1 MMGFNMPEPMK
12 SRKNVAN
19 SFLVDQDMI
28 KIGISTDYQRRS
40 KDYKNTYYSEADNKS
55 YVYELENWE
64 TDLAIADL
72 QRFEKELKQE
82 FYHANAQGEYYQK
95 EYYEEI
101 KAWIETWLK
110 KNKSSEN
117 FFINLC
123 QKFKNFIIS
132 LYQKLKSFIISLYQ
146 KLKSFICKLLGD
158 EIKPSKYVGD
168 EMKPSKYENK
178 RFIRT
183 DKLITSTATHNIK
196 RLEWI
201 AEAGSEGRSYS
212 ELNRKDSIYRQN
224 IKRKNYKGNDSEITV
239 DISYDIEKKMIKEK

>member
-1 MMGFNMPEPMK
+1 MSNTIYMMGFNMPKPMK

-72 QRFEKELKQE
+72 QRFEKELNQE

-110 KNKSSEN
+110 TYKISENTSKEDKTSEKITNKSIRD
-117 FFINLC
+117 INLGE
-123 QKFKNFIIS
+123 KM
-132 LYQKLKSFIISLYQ
+132 
-146 KLKSFICKLLGD
+146 
-158 EIKPSKYVGD
+158 SKKK
-168 EMKPSKYENK
+168 KPSKYENK

-183 DKLITSTATHNIK
+183 DKLITSRATHNIK

-224 IKRKNYKGNDSEITV
+224 IKRKNYNGNDSEITV

>member
-1 MMGFNMPEPMK
+1 MSNTIYMMGFNMPKPMK

-40 KDYKNTYYSEADNKS
+40 KDYKNNYYFEADNKS
-55 YVYELENWE
+55 YVYELETWE
-64 TDLAIADL
+64 TDLAIGDL

-82 FYHANAQGEYYQK
+82 FIHANTQGEYYQK

-110 KNKSSEN
+110 THKISEYTSKEDKTLEKIRNKSIRD
-117 FFINLC
+117 INAGE
-123 QKFKNFIIS
+123 KMSKKN
-132 LYQKLKSFIISLYQ
+132 
-146 KLKSFICKLLGD
+146 
-158 EIKPSKYVGD
+158 
-168 EMKPSKYENK
+168 KPSKYENK

-183 DKLITSTATHNIK
+183 NKPISSKTAPHNFK
-196 RLEWI
+196 RYEWI

-212 ELNRKDSIYRQN
+212 ELNRDDSVYRQN
-224 IKRKNYKGNDSEITV
+224 IERPLYEGNDSPITE
-239 DISYDIEKKMIKEK
+239 DISYDIKLGIIKEK

>member
-19 SFLVDQDMI
+19 SFLVDQNMI
-28 KIGISTDYQRRS
+28 KIGISTDYQRRK
-40 KDYKNTYYSEADNKS
+40 KDYKNTYYSEADYKS

-64 TDLAIADL
+64 TDLAIGDL

-82 FYHANAQGEYYQK
+82 FIHANTQGEYYQK

-101 KAWIETWLK
+101 KVWIETWLK

-117 FFINLC
+117 TSKEDKTLEKIRNKSIRDINAGE
-123 QKFKNFIIS
+123 KM
-132 LYQKLKSFIISLYQ
+132 
-146 KLKSFICKLLGD
+146 
-158 EIKPSKYVGD
+158 SKKK
-168 EMKPSKYENK
+168 KPSKYENK

-183 DKLITSTATHNIK
+183 NKPISSKTASHNFK
-196 RLEWI
+196 RYEWI

-212 ELNRKDSIYRQN
+212 ELNRNDSIYRQN
-224 IKRKNYKGNDSEITV
+224 IERLDYEGNDSPITE
-239 DISYDIEKKMIKEK
+239 DISYDIKLKMIEEK

>member
-1 MMGFNMPEPMK
+1 MGFNMPEPMK

-19 SFLVDQDMI
+19 SFLVAQDMI
-28 KIGISTDYQRRS
+28 KIGISTNYQRRS

-55 YVYELENWE
+55 YVYELEKWE
-64 TDLAIADL
+64 TDLAIGDL

-82 FYHANAQGEYYQK
+82 FIHANTQGEYYQK

-117 FFINLC
+117 TSKEDKTLEKITNKSIRDINAVE
-123 QKFKNFIIS
+123 KMSK
-132 LYQKLKSFIISLYQ
+132 KK
-146 KLKSFICKLLGD
+146 
-158 EIKPSKYVGD
+158 KPSKH
-168 EMKPSKYENK
+168 ENK

-183 DKLITSTATHNIK
+183 DKLITSKASHNIK
-196 RLEWI
+196 RLKWV

-224 IKRKNYKGNDSEITV
+224 IKRKTYKGNESLITQ
-239 DISYDIEKKMIKEK
+239 DISYDIKQGMIKEK

>member
-1 MMGFNMPEPMK
+1 MSNTIYMMGFNMPEPMK

-19 SFLVDQDMI
+19 SFLVDQNMI

-40 KDYKNTYYSEADNKS
+40 KDYKNTYYSQADNKS

-64 TDLAIADL
+64 TDLAIGDL

-82 FYHANAQGEYYQK
+82 FIHANTQGEYYQK

-117 FFINLC
+117 TSKEDKTLEKITNKSIRDINVVE
-123 QKFKNFIIS
+123 KM
-132 LYQKLKSFIISLYQ
+132 
-146 KLKSFICKLLGD
+146 
-158 EIKPSKYVGD
+158 SKKK
-168 EMKPSKYENK
+168 KPSKYENK

-183 DKLITSTATHNIK
+183 NKPISSKTASHNFK
-196 RLEWI
+196 RYEWI

-212 ELNRKDSIYRQN
+212 ELNRNDSIYRQS
-224 IKRKNYKGNDSEITV
+224 IVRPNYEGNDSPITE
-239 DISYDIEKKMIKEK
+239 DISYDIKLGIIKEK

>member
-1 MMGFNMPEPMK
+1 MSNTIYMMGYNMPEPMK

-40 KDYKNTYYSEADNKS
+40 KDYKNTYYSQADNKS

-64 TDLAIADL
+64 TDLAIGDL

-82 FYHANAQGEYYQK
+82 FIHANTQGEYYQK

-117 FFINLC
+117 TSKEDKTLEKITNKSIRDINVVE
-123 QKFKNFIIS
+123 KM
-132 LYQKLKSFIISLYQ
+132 
-146 KLKSFICKLLGD
+146 
-158 EIKPSKYVGD
+158 SKKK
-168 EMKPSKYENK
+168 KPSKYENK

-183 DKLITSTATHNIK
+183 NKPISSKTAPHNFK
-196 RLEWI
+196 RYEWI

-212 ELNRKDSIYRQN
+212 ELNRNDSIYRQS
-224 IKRKNYKGNDSEITV
+224 IVRPNYEGNDSPITE
-239 DISYDIEKKMIKEK
+239 DISYDIKLGIIKEK

>member
-1 MMGFNMPEPMK
+1 MMAFNMPEPMK

-19 SFLVDQDMI
+19 SFLVDQNMI
-28 KIGISTDYQRRS
+28 KIGISTDYQRRN

-55 YVYELENWE
+55 YVYELEKWE
-64 TDLAIADL
+64 TDLAIGDL

-82 FYHANAQGEYYQK
+82 FIHANTQGEYYQK

-117 FFINLC
+117 TSKEDKTLEKITNKSIRDINLGE
-123 QKFKNFIIS
+123 KMSKKN
-132 LYQKLKSFIISLYQ
+132 
-146 KLKSFICKLLGD
+146 
-158 EIKPSKYVGD
+158 
-168 EMKPSKYENK
+168 KPSKYENK
-178 RFIRT
+178 KFIRT
-183 DKLITSTATHNIK
+183 DKLITSKASHNIK
-196 RLEWI
+196 RLKWI

-224 IKRKNYKGNDSEITV
+224 IKRKTYKGNDSSITV
-239 DISYDIEKKMIKEK
+239 DISYDIKKGMIKEK

>member
-1 MMGFNMPEPMK
+1 MPEPMK

-40 KDYKNTYYSEADNKS
+40 KDYKNTYYSQADNKS
-55 YVYELENWE
+55 YVYELEIWE
-64 TDLAIADL
+64 TDLAIGDL

-82 FYHANAQGEYYQK
+82 FIHANAQGEYYQK

-117 FFINLC
+117 LIINLY

-132 LYQKLKSFIISLYQ
+132 LYQKF
-146 KLKSFICKLLGD
+146 KSFICKL
-158 EIKPSKYVGD
+158 SGD

-183 DKLITSTATHNIK
+183 NKPISSKTATHNFK
-196 RLEWI
+196 SYELI

-224 IKRKNYKGNDSEITV
+224 IVRPLYEGNSSPITE
-239 DISYDIEKKMIKEK
+239 DISYDIKLGMIKEKN

>member
-19 SFLVDQDMI
+19 SFLVGQDMI

-64 TDLAIADL
+64 TDLGIGDL

-82 FYHANAQGEYYQK
+82 FIHANTQGEYYQK

-117 FFINLC
+117 TSKEDKTLEKITNKSIRDINLGE
-123 QKFKNFIIS
+123 KMSKKN
-132 LYQKLKSFIISLYQ
+132 
-146 KLKSFICKLLGD
+146 
-158 EIKPSKYVGD
+158 
-168 EMKPSKYENK
+168 KPSKYENK

-183 DKLITSTATHNIK
+183 NKPISSQTALHNFK
-196 RLEWI
+196 RYEWI
-201 AEAGSEGRSYS
+201 AEAGSEGRSFS
-212 ELNRKDSIYRQN
+212 ELNRDDSIYRQN
-224 IKRKNYKGNDSEITV
+224 ITRKTYKDNETSITD
-239 DISYDIEKKMIKEK
+239 DISYDIKLGMIEEK

>member
-1 MMGFNMPEPMK
+1 MGFNMPEPMK

-19 SFLVDQDMI
+19 SFLVAQDMI
-28 KIGISTDYQRRS
+28 KIGISTNYQRRS

-55 YVYELENWE
+55 YVYELEKWE
-64 TDLAIADL
+64 TDLAIGDL

-82 FYHANAQGEYYQK
+82 FIHANTQGEYYQK

-117 FFINLC
+117 TSKEDKTLEKITNKSIRDINAVE
-123 QKFKNFIIS
+123 KMSK
-132 LYQKLKSFIISLYQ
+132 KK
-146 KLKSFICKLLGD
+146 
-158 EIKPSKYVGD
+158 KPSKH
-168 EMKPSKYENK
+168 ENK

-183 DKLITSTATHNIK
+183 DKLITSKASHNIK
-196 RLEWI
+196 RLKWV

-224 IKRKNYKGNDSEITV
+224 IKRKTYKGNESLITQ
-239 DISYDIEKKMIKEK
+239 DIAYDIKQGMIKEK

>member
-1 MMGFNMPEPMK
+1 MSNTIYMMGFNMPEPMK

-19 SFLVDQDMI
+19 SFLVAQDMI
-28 KIGISTDYQRRS
+28 KIGISTNYQRRS

-55 YVYELENWE
+55 YVYELEKWE
-64 TDLAIADL
+64 TDLAIGDL

-82 FYHANAQGEYYQK
+82 FIHANTQGEYYQK

-117 FFINLC
+117 TSKEDKTLEKITNKSIRDINAVE
-123 QKFKNFIIS
+123 KMSK
-132 LYQKLKSFIISLYQ
+132 KK
-146 KLKSFICKLLGD
+146 
-158 EIKPSKYVGD
+158 KPSKH
-168 EMKPSKYENK
+168 ENK

-183 DKLITSTATHNIK
+183 DKLITSKASHNIK
-196 RLEWI
+196 RLKWV

-224 IKRKNYKGNDSEITV
+224 IKRKTYKGNESLITQ
-239 DISYDIEKKMIKEK
+239 DIAYDIKQGMIKEK

>member
-19 SFLVDQDMI
+19 SFLVDQNMI

-40 KDYKNTYYSEADNKS
+40 KDYKNTYYSQADNKS

-64 TDLAIADL
+64 TDLDIGDL

-82 FYHANAQGEYYQK
+82 FIHANTQGEYYQK

-101 KAWIETWLK
+101 KVWIETWLK

-117 FFINLC
+117 LIVNLYQKFKNFIIGLY

-132 LYQKLKSFIISLYQ
+132 LYQKF
-146 KLKSFICKLLGD
+146 KSFICKLLGD
-158 EIKPSKYVGD
+158 E
-168 EMKPSKYENK
+168 MKLSKYENK

-183 DKLITSTATHNIK
+183 NKPISSKTAQHNFK
-196 RLEWI
+196 RYEWI
-201 AEAGSEGRSYS
+201 AEAGSEGRNYS

-224 IKRKNYKGNDSEITV
+224 IKRNTYEGNHSSITQ
-239 DISYDIEKKMIKEK
+239 DIAYDINQGMIKEK

>member
-1 MMGFNMPEPMK
+1 MSNTIYMMGFNMPEPMK

-19 SFLVDQDMI
+19 SFLVVQDMI
-28 KIGISTDYQRRS
+28 KIGISTNYQRRS

-55 YVYELENWE
+55 YVYELEKWE
-64 TDLAIADL
+64 TDLAIGDL

-82 FYHANAQGEYYQK
+82 FIHANTQGEYYQK

-117 FFINLC
+117 TSKEDKTLEKITNKSIRDINAVE
-123 QKFKNFIIS
+123 KMSK
-132 LYQKLKSFIISLYQ
+132 KK
-146 KLKSFICKLLGD
+146 
-158 EIKPSKYVGD
+158 KPSKH
-168 EMKPSKYENK
+168 ENK

-183 DKLITSTATHNIK
+183 DKLITSKASHNIK
-196 RLEWI
+196 RLKWV

-224 IKRKNYKGNDSEITV
+224 IKRKTYKGNESLITQ
-239 DISYDIEKKMIKEK
+239 DIAYDIKQGMIKEK

>member
-1 MMGFNMPEPMK
+1 MSNTIYMMGFNMPEPMK

-19 SFLVDQDMI
+19 SFLVDQNMI

-40 KDYKNTYYSEADNKS
+40 KDYKNTYYSQADNKS

-64 TDLAIADL
+64 TDLVIGDL

-82 FYHANAQGEYYQK
+82 FIHANTQGEYYQK

-101 KAWIETWLK
+101 KVWIETWLK

-117 FFINLC
+117 LIISLY

-132 LYQKLKSFIISLYQ
+132 LYQKFKNFIISLYQ
-146 KLKSFICKLLGD
+146 KFKSFICKLL
-158 EIKPSKYVGD
+158 GD

-178 RFIRT
+178 KFIRT
-183 DKLITSTATHNIK
+183 DKLITSKASHNIK
-196 RLEWI
+196 RLKWI
-201 AEAGSEGRSYS
+201 AEAGSEGRNYS

-224 IKRKNYKGNDSEITV
+224 IKRNTYKGNHSSITQ
-239 DISYDIEKKMIKEK
+239 DIAYDIKQGMIKEK

>member
-1 MMGFNMPEPMK
+1 MSNTIYMMGFNMPKPMK

-55 YVYELENWE
+55 YVYELEKWE
-64 TDLAIADL
+64 TDLAIGDL

-82 FYHANAQGEYYQK
+82 FIHANTQGEYYQK

-110 KNKSSEN
+110 THKISENTSKEDKTSEKITNKSIRD
-117 FFINLC
+117 INVGE
-123 QKFKNFIIS
+123 KM
-132 LYQKLKSFIISLYQ
+132 
-146 KLKSFICKLLGD
+146 
-158 EIKPSKYVGD
+158 SKKK
-168 EMKPSKYENK
+168 KPSKYENK

-183 DKLITSTATHNIK
+183 DKLTTSRATHNIK

-224 IKRKNYKGNDSEITV
+224 IKRKNYNGNDSEITV

>member
-19 SFLVDQDMI
+19 SFLVDQNMI

-40 KDYKNTYYSEADNKS
+40 KDYKNTYYSQADNKS

-64 TDLAIADL
+64 TDLAIGDL

-82 FYHANAQGEYYQK
+82 FIHANTQGEYYQK

-101 KAWIETWLK
+101 KVWIKTWLK

-117 FFINLC
+117 LMINLY
-123 QKFKNFIIS
+123 QKFKNFI
-132 LYQKLKSFIISLYQ
+132 
-146 KLKSFICKLLGD
+146 CKLL
-158 EIKPSKYVGD
+158 GD

-178 RFIRT
+178 KFIRT
-183 DKLITSTATHNIK
+183 DKLITSKASHNIK
-196 RLEWI
+196 RLKWI
-201 AEAGSEGRSYS
+201 AEAGSEGRHYS

-224 IKRKNYKGNDSEITV
+224 IKRKTYKGNHSSITQ
-239 DISYDIEKKMIKEK
+239 DIAYDIKQGMIKEK

>member
-1 MMGFNMPEPMK
+1 MSNTIYMMGFNMPEPMK

-40 KDYKNTYYSEADNKS
+40 KDYKNTYYSQADNKS

-64 TDLAIADL
+64 TDLAIGDL

-82 FYHANAQGEYYQK
+82 FIHANTQGEYYQK

-101 KAWIETWLK
+101 KAWIEIWLK

-117 FFINLC
+117 TSKEVKTLEKITNKSIRDINVGE
-123 QKFKNFIIS
+123 KM
-132 LYQKLKSFIISLYQ
+132 
-146 KLKSFICKLLGD
+146 
-158 EIKPSKYVGD
+158 SKKK
-168 EMKPSKYENK
+168 KPSKYENK
-178 RFIRT
+178 KFIRT
-183 DKLITSTATHNIK
+183 DKLIISKASHNIK
-196 RLEWI
+196 RLKWI

-224 IKRKNYKGNDSEITV
+224 IKRNTYEGNHSSITQ
-239 DISYDIEKKMIKEK
+239 DIAYDIKQGMIKEK